1 MKKTILFVAAALAAL
16 TAGAQQKAPV
26 PRLNPGV
33 GPVMNVNTNQTY
45 GSDLRVLPE
54 NAQTFINTLFPDVAV
69 AVVERDVKDKEYE
82 VKMAD
87 GYEVLFDYAGN
98 WLEVESPDN
107 ATLSSEI
114 IQKLVPENV
123 VIETLS
129 GDAVAQGGVV
139 NYVEEIDYIP
149 GFGYVVEY
157 AVTPANK
164 GKVAIDSNGN
174 VTTMK
179 ALKAKTSKDA
189 GKYARKNSK
198 SDKSKSYK
206 KNKEG
211 KKGGKSGRS
220 NSYRGERGKSV
231 R

>member
-16 TAGAQQKAPV
+16 TAGAQGKGPV

-54 NAQTFINTLFPDVAV
+54 KAQTFINTLFPDVAV
-69 AVVERDVKDKEYE
+69 AVVERDTKDQEYE

-87 GYEVLFDYAGN
+87 GYEVLFDYSGN

-107 ATLSSEI
+107 AMLSSEI
-114 IQKLVPENV
+114 IKKLVPENL

-139 NYVEEIDYIP
+139 DFVEEIDYIP

-174 VTTMK
+174 VSTMK
-179 ALKAKTSKDA
+179 ALKAKTAKDN
-189 GKYARKNSK
+189 GKYARKHSK
-198 SDKSKSYK
+198 SDKAKANRNRS
-206 KNKEG
+206 G
-211 KKGGKSGRS
+211 KKGIRSGR
-220 NSYRGERGKSV
+220 NSSRDQRVETSR
-231 R
+231 